1 MCCKVLGITE
11 LDKPVGK
18 WCQFCY
24 IGHGCKI
31 YDTRPGECRTFHC
44 MWLVDERLS
53 DIWKPDRSKMVLT
66 TGRDGNSVEIR
77 CDPGT
82 PTAWRSKDYYDEV
95 IRMAEAAQPHD
106 GSLYVIVGKKSTLV
120 TPDDEFPLGEVA
132 DDEVIVKEM
141 SGQRVRGV
149 RVIKASEPDQP

>member
-1 MCCKVLGITE
+1 MISRPCRNPITLFHVASRHRRSRLTTPIKGRACDGCTMCCKVLGITE
-11 LDKPVGK
+11 LNNQLGP
-18 WCQFCY
+18 FCD

-31 YDTRPGECRTFHC
+31 YDTRPDECRTFHC

-82 PTAWRSKDYYDEV
+82 PAAWRSKDYYDEV

-106 GSLYVIVGKKSTLV
+106 GSLYVYPTRRIPT
-120 TPDDEFPLGEVA
+120 
-132 DDEVIVKEM
+132 
-141 SGQRVRGV
+141 RRG
-149 RVIKASEPDQP
+149 S